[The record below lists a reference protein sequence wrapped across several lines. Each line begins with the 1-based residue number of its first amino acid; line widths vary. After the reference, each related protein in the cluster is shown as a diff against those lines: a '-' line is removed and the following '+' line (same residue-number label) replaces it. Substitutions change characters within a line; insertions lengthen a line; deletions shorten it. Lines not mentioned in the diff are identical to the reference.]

1 MEDLQGLACDDWPS
15 FYFHDCFVGGTCLC
29 SAVGDLGLQFILK
42 GSRRWLYSDWAE
54 RIQESNHMAKK
65 RKAKKTKVK
74 RKRSAKKNNAKGRS
88 PRKPD
93 LRLVAK
99 RNEAAEIPR
108 ALTPH
113 DIFEGI
119 KGRRPNSDEELNEWL
134 ASPEGKV
141 AMTFEQTDLNRWGET
156 GRS

>member
-1 MEDLQGLACDDWPS
+1 
-15 FYFHDCFVGGTCLC
+15 
-29 SAVGDLGLQFILK
+29 
-42 GSRRWLYSDWAE
+42 
-54 RIQESNHMAKK
+54 MAKK

>member
-15 FYFHDCFVGGTCLC
+15 FYFHGCFVGGTCLC

-74 RKRSAKKNNAKGRS
+74 RKRSAKKNNPKKRA

-113 DIFEGI
+113 DIFDSERSLRKVKSGMCS
-119 KGRRPNSDEELNEWL
+119 GHEYCVYTNSD
-134 ASPEGKV
+134 V
-141 AMTFEQTDLNRWGET
+141 AEVAHPRGDAA
-156 GRS
+156 